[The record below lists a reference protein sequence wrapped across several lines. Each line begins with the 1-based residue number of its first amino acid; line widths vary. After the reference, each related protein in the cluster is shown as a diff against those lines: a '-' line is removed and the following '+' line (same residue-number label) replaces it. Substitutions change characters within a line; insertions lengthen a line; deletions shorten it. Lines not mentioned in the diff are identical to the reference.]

1 MKQHFINGRW
11 TAGASGETL
20 PVVDPATGEVIEQI
34 ARGSAAD
41 IDAAVQ
47 AARAAFDSGA
57 WGKLT
62 PTERGRLL
70 SKLGVLV
77 AANHDKLATIEA
89 RDTGKPMAQ
98 ASNDI
103 TVLARYCE
111 FYGGAADKHH
121 GDVIPFLAGHHV
133 NVLREPFGVTGHILP
148 WNYPA
153 QMFGRSL
160 GPALAAGNAV
170 VLKPSEDACLSALA
184 LCDLANEAGFPPGSI
199 NVVTG
204 LGHEAGSALTSH
216 PGIDLV
222 SFTGSPEVGA
232 MVQKA
237 AADNHRKVVLELGG
251 KSPQMVF
258 ADADLDRAVPII
270 VRAITQNAGQTC
282 TAGSRLL
289 VARSAWDAVI
299 GRVAEQFKKVRVG
312 TPEMDFDCGP
322 VINTAQKKRVEGFIR
337 DAEAAG
343 IPVLARGTVGKDLPS
358 GGNWVTPTLFGPVPR
373 SDKLACDEV
382 FGPVLAAIPFD
393 DEADAVA
400 LANATDYGLV
410 AGVWTADGGRQ
421 IRMAK
426 RIKAGQVF
434 INAYGAG
441 GGVELPF
448 GGVKKSGHGREKGF
462 VAMEEF
468 SVLKTVVQYHGE

>member
-11 TAGASGETL
+11 TRGASEETL
-20 PVVDPATGEVIEQI
+20 PVIDPSTGEVIDKI
-34 ARGSAAD
+34 ARGTPAD
-41 IDAAVQ
+41 IDAAVRN
-47 AARAAFDSGA
+47 AREAFDGGD

-77 AANHDKLATIEA
+77 AENHEKLAQIESQ
-89 RDTGKPMAQ
+89 DTGKPLAQ
-98 ASNDI
+98 ARNDI

-121 GDVIPFLAGHHV
+121 GEVIPFLAGHHV
-133 NVLREPFGVTGHILP
+133 NVLREPYGVSGHILP

-160 GPALAAGNAV
+160 APSLAAGNAV

-184 LCDLANEAGFPPGSI
+184 IAELSNEAGFPPGAI
-199 NVVTG
+199 NIVTG
-204 LGHEAGSALTSH
+204 FGHDAGAALASH
-216 PGIDLV
+216 PGIDIL

-232 MVQKA
+232 LVQKA

-251 KSPQMVF
+251 KSPQIVF
-258 ADADLDRAVPII
+258 GDADLDRAVPII
-270 VRAITQNAGQTC
+270 VKAITQNAGQTC

-289 VARSAWDAVI
+289 VERSAWNNVI
-299 GRVAEQFKKVRVG
+299 DRVAEQFAKVKVG
-312 TPEMDFDCGP
+312 TPAMDLDCGP
-322 VINTAQKKRVEGFIR
+322 VINPPQKKRVEGFVR
-337 DAEAAG
+337 DAQNAG
-343 IPVLARGTVGKDLPS
+343 IPLLAQGSYANDLPS
-358 GGNWVTPTLFGPVPR
+358 GGYWVKPMLFGPVPR
-373 SDKLACDEV
+373 SAKLACDEV

-393 DEADAVA
+393 DETDAVA
-400 LANATDYGLV
+400 LANATDYGLI
-410 AGVWTADGGRQ
+410 AGVWTRDGARQ

-448 GGVKKSGHGREKGF
+448 GGVKRSGHGREKGF
-462 VAMEEF
+462 VALEEF

>member
-11 TAGASGETL
+11 TPGASGETL
-20 PVVDPATGEVIEQI
+20 PVVDPSTGEVIEQI
-34 ARGSAAD
+34 ARGTAAD

-70 SKLGVLV
+70 TKLGVIV
-77 AANHDKLATIEA
+77 AANHEKLAQIESQ
-89 RDTGKPMAQ
+89 DTGKPLAQ
-98 ASNDI
+98 SRTDI
-103 TVLARYCE
+103 TVLARYLE

-121 GDVIPFLAGHHV
+121 GDVIPFLADHHV
-133 NVLREPFGVTGHILP
+133 VVLREPYGVSGHILP

-184 LCDLANEAGFPPGSI
+184 IADLANEAGFPPGSI
-199 NVVTG
+199 NMVTG
-204 LGHEAGSALTSH
+204 LGHEAGAALSSH
-216 PGIDLV
+216 PGIDIV

-251 KSPQMVF
+251 KSPQVVF

-270 VRAITQNAGQTC
+270 VKAITQNAGQTC

-289 VARSAWDAVI
+289 IERKAWDTVI
-299 GRVAEQFKKVRVG
+299 ARVADEFKKVRVG
-312 TPEMDFDCGP
+312 TPALDLHCGP
-322 VINTAQKKRVEGFIR
+322 VINPQQKKRVEGFVR

-343 IPVLARGTVGKDLPS
+343 IPVLARGAFADNLPA

-373 SDKLACDEV
+373 NDKLACEEV

-393 DEADAVA
+393 DEADAIA

-410 AGVWTADGGRQ
+410 AGVWTTDGGRQ
-421 IRMAK
+421 TRLAR
-426 RIKAGQVF
+426 RIKVGQVF
-434 INAYGAG
+434 VNAYGAG

-462 VAMEEF
+462 IALEEF
-468 SVLKTVVQYHGE
+468 SVLKTVVQYYGG

>member
-11 TAGASGETL
+11 TPGTGAEFL
-20 PVVDPATGEVIEQI
+20 PVFDPATGQLIDRI
-34 ARGSAAD
+34 ARGGGAD

-47 AARAAFDSGA
+47 AARAARDSGA

-62 PTERGRLL
+62 PTERGRLMTRL
-70 SKLGVLV
+70 SALV
-77 AANHDKLATIEA
+77 ERNHDRLAQLEA
-89 RDTGKPMAQ
+89 QDTGKPMTQ
-98 ASNDI
+98 ARADI
-103 TVLARYCE
+103 AVLARYLE
-111 FYGGAADKHH
+111 FYGGAADKQH
-121 GDVIPFLAGHHV
+121 GEVIPFLADHHV
-133 NVLREPFGVTGHILP
+133 NVLREPYGVTGHILP

-184 LCDLANEAGFPPGSI
+184 LCDLANEAGFPAGAI

-204 LGHEAGSALTSH
+204 LGHEAGAALASH
-216 PGIDLV
+216 PGIDLL

-251 KSPQMVF
+251 KSPQVVF
-258 ADADLDRAVPII
+258 ADADLSRAVPTI

-289 VARSAWDAVI
+289 IERSAWDTVI
-299 GRVAEQFKKVRVG
+299 DRVVEAFRRVRVG
-312 TPEMDFDCGP
+312 TPEMDFECGP
-322 VINTAQKKRVEGFIR
+322 LINAAQRTRVEGFIR
-337 DAEAAG
+337 DAEAAA
-343 IPVLARGTVGKDLPS
+343 IPVLARGRVGEDLPR
-358 GGNWVTPTLFGPVPR
+358 GGNWVAPTLFGPVPR
-373 SDKLACDEV
+373 TDKLACDEV
-382 FGPVLAAIPFD
+382 FGPVLAALPFE

-400 LANATDYGLV
+400 LANDTDYGLV
-410 AGVWTADGGRQ
+410 AGVWTANGGRAL
-421 IRMAK
+421 RMAK
-426 RIKAGQVF
+426 ALRVGQVF

-462 VAMEEF
+462 AALEEF
-468 SVLKTVVQYHGE
+468 SVLKTIVHYHGG